1 MNINSMISAITGAF
15 SNIKTP
21 APEVPAE
28 LLLAGASIR
37 SGLSPSDIASKI
49 IERQAEAG
57 APFGPMPDGSAN
69 VMEAMWRIAIEEIIN
84 GIIVDSKVDIVI
96 PSSGIS
102 ITSSGAN
109 GGGPM
114 VSIGTNI
121 LPVHGIGTLR

>member
-1 MNINSMISAITGAF
+1 MISSITGVF
-15 SNIKTP
+15 SSAKTP

-28 LLLAGASIR
+28 LLLTGATLR
-37 SGLSPSDIASKI
+37 SGLSPSNIVSKI

-57 APFGPMPDGSAN
+57 ASFGPMPDGSAN

-96 PSSGIS
+96 PPSS
-102 ITSSGAN
+102 ITITSNGAN

-121 LPVHGIGTLR
+121 LPIHGIGTLR